1 MRPVRRLAVHLARPS
16 ARVLLG
22 RRARADTQRH
32 KDCGGGVG
40 RPEPDLAAA
49 AAPVPAVAPSQRAG
63 LLGRRVR
70 KEFLEGDRTRRR
82 GGVPVHYG
90 GVLLA
95 APVRAPARLRDP
107 GEGGAVD
114 CDGALPRAPLRV
126 AWRARDGVAI
136 GRAEGAR
143 GDAARHVEARPLV
156 VGAVGGEQVGQGERR
171 VRRDGEGVRPALLE
185 PAPRVGAVVRG
196 WERHRRREAAEAVP
210 HPTAGVVLVSV
221 LAEREGGGEVELPSP
236 VPQAVLQRDAVHV
249 RRAEEAVR
257 VVEVHLADDKVVGR
271 HHHLPLGHPLRR
283 PDGAPRRRVREDVED
298 EDLVRVSDD
307 QHLARA
313 AIRPE
318 EAVLDGEVAHQLDR
332 LPRRADALRGEVAQL
347 LNGEEGGAVW
357 RPDRIG
363 TEDRRG
369 GALAEAQ
376 LAVVLDGVAVEV
388 VAVRRLNLWDLSD
401 RLCERLPWK
410 RQKGLAKGVSDEFWV
425 LVDGRVDVSH
435 RASFVPRGRYIREP
449 RI

>member
-1 MRPVRRLAVHLARPS
+1 M
-16 ARVLLG
+16 
-22 RRARADTQRH
+22 
-32 KDCGGGVG
+32 
-40 RPEPDLAAA
+40 
-49 AAPVPAVAPSQRAG
+49 
-63 LLGRRVR
+63 
-70 KEFLEGDRTRRR
+70 
-82 GGVPVHYG
+82 
-90 GVLLA
+90 
-95 APVRAPARLRDP
+95 
-107 GEGGAVD
+107 
-114 CDGALPRAPLRV
+114 
-126 AWRARDGVAI
+126 
-136 GRAEGAR
+136 
-143 GDAARHVEARPLV
+143 
-156 VGAVGGEQVGQGERR
+156 R
-171 VRRDGEGVRPALLE
+171 VRRS
-185 PAPRVGAVVRG
+185 GASGLRRG
-196 WERHRRREAAEAVP
+196 RAA
-210 HPTAGVVLVSV
+210 LVSV

-347 LNGEEGGAVW
+347 LQPNADAQRGSSRTVVAASGSARLNGEEGGAVW

-425 LVDGRVDVSH
+425 LVEGRVDVSH
-435 RASFVPRGRYIREP
+435 RAGLVPRGRYIREP